1 MIQGIRYLDPIL
13 DAMAKH
19 WPDNKIV
26 NIVCHGHSVPA
37 GFFATP
43 FINPFSAYP
52 HLVHTLIKERFPY
65 ASVNVIVTAIGG
77 ENSVSGAAR
86 FEEDVLSHK
95 PGLVTIDYSLNDRG
109 IGLEAARA
117 AWESMIERALERDI
131 KVILLTPTWDNSY
144 YLQDENWHNIVAHA
158 NQVRELAAKYNVGLA
173 DSFAAWER
181 NVAVESDLAQLL
193 SHVNHPTRRGHQLVA
208 DEIGRYFIAR

>member
-1 MIQGIRYLDPIL
+1 M
-13 DAMAKH
+13 
-19 WPDNKIV
+19 
-26 NIVCHGHSVPA
+26 
-37 GFFATP
+37 
-43 FINPFSAYP
+43 
-52 HLVHTLIKERFPY
+52 HTLIKERFPY

-86 FEEDVLSHK
+86 FEEDVLCHK
-95 PGLVTIDYSLNDRG
+95 PDLITIDYSVNDRG

-117 AWESMIERALERDI
+117 AWESMIERALERNI
-131 KVILLTPTWDNSY
+131 KVILCTPTWDNSY
-144 YLQDENWHNIVAHA
+144 YLQDENWRCLVAHA
-158 NQVRELAAKYNVGLA
+158 NQVRELAAKYNIGLA